1 MKNIKAIIFD
11 AYGTLFDVNSAAEKC
26 KSKIG
31 DKWESFANYWRKTQ
45 LEYTWLRSLMGRHK
59 DFWQITEDSLDKSMQ
74 AFNIN
79 KAMKNELLDL
89 YKILS
94 PYPEVKETLE
104 KSSLKSFSVND
115 LINLE
120 RAMKLGERLDG
131 HLVQGHVDGVAKCLG
146 VSVNDGSWIYKFEF
160 DISNEMLLIEK
171 GSICING
178 VSLTVFD
185 IAENTFKVTIIPYTY
200 ENTSFKTLKEGDIVN
215 IEFDMIGK
223 YLARFN
229 K

>member
-1 MKNIKAIIFD
+1 MFTGIIESLGKVTDIKVDRGNIDFTIESEI
-11 AYGTLFDVNSAAEKC
+11 
-26 KSKIG
+26 SKELKVDQSVSHNG
-31 DKWESFANYWRKTQ
+31 VCLTV
-45 LEYTWLRSLMGRHK
+45 
-59 DFWQITEDSLDKSMQ
+59 TETYNNTHTVT
-74 AFNIN
+74 A
-79 KAMKNELLDL
+79 
-89 YKILS
+89 
-94 PYPEVKETLE
+94 VKETLD
-104 KSSLKSFSVND
+104 KSSLTNFSVND

-146 VSVNDGSWIYKFEF
+146 ISVNDGSWIYKFEF

-185 IAENTFKVTIIPYTY
+185 IVENTFKVTIIPYTY

>member
-1 MKNIKAIIFD
+1 MFTGIIESLGKVTNVKVDRGNIDFTI
-11 AYGTLFDVNSAAEKC
+11 
-26 KSKIG
+26 
-31 DKWESFANYWRKTQ
+31 ES
-45 LEYTWLRSLMGRHK
+45 EIS
-59 DFWQITEDSLDKSMQ
+59 
-74 AFNIN
+74 
-79 KAMKNELLDL
+79 NEL
-89 YKILS
+89 KIDQSVSHNGVCLTVTETS
-94 PYPEVKETLE
+94 DNTHTVTAVKETLE

-146 VSVNDGSWIYKFEF
+146 VSINDGSWIYKFEF
-160 DISNEMLLIEK
+160 DIKNEMLLIEK

-185 IAENTFKVTIIPYTY
+185 ISENTFKVTIIPYTH
-200 ENTSFKTLKEGDIVN
+200 ENTSFKKLKEGDIVN

>member
-1 MKNIKAIIFD
+1 MFTGIIESLGKVTNVKVDRGNIDFTI
-11 AYGTLFDVNSAAEKC
+11 
-26 KSKIG
+26 
-31 DKWESFANYWRKTQ
+31 ES
-45 LEYTWLRSLMGRHK
+45 EIS
-59 DFWQITEDSLDKSMQ
+59 
-74 AFNIN
+74 
-79 KAMKNELLDL
+79 NEL
-89 YKILS
+89 KIDQSVSHNGVCLTVTETS
-94 PYPEVKETLE
+94 DNTHTVTAVKETLE

-131 HLVQGHVDGVAKCLG
+131 HLVQGHVDGVAKCIG
-146 VSVNDGSWIYKFEF
+146 VSINDGSWIYKFEF
-160 DISNEMLLIEK
+160 DIKNEMLLIEK

-185 IAENTFKVTIIPYTY
+185 ISENTFKVTIIPYTH
-200 ENTSFKTLKEGDIVN
+200 ENTSFKKLKEGDIVN

>member
-1 MKNIKAIIFD
+1 MFTGIVESLGKITDLKVDRGNIDFTIESDI
-11 AYGTLFDVNSAAEKC
+11 
-26 KSKIG
+26 SKELKVDQSVSHNG
-31 DKWESFANYWRKTQ
+31 VCLTV
-45 LEYTWLRSLMGRHK
+45 
-59 DFWQITEDSLDKSMQ
+59 TE
-74 AFNIN
+74 IN
-79 KAMKNELLDL
+79 NNTHTVTA
-89 YKILS
+89 
-94 PYPEVKETLE
+94 VKETLD
-104 KSSLKSFSVND
+104 KSSLTNFSVND

-146 VSVNDGSWIYKFEF
+146 ISINDGSWIYKFEF

-185 IAENTFKVTIIPYTY
+185 IEENTFKVTIIPYTY
-200 ENTSFKTLKEGDIVN
+200 ENTSFKTLNEGDIVN

>member
-1 MKNIKAIIFD
+1 MFTGIIESLGKITNVKADRGNIDFTIESEI
-11 AYGTLFDVNSAAEKC
+11 
-26 KSKIG
+26 SKELKIDQSVSHNG
-31 DKWESFANYWRKTQ
+31 VCLTV
-45 LEYTWLRSLMGRHK
+45 
-59 DFWQITEDSLDKSMQ
+59 TE
-74 AFNIN
+74 
-79 KAMKNELLDL
+79 KNENTHTVTA
-89 YKILS
+89 
-94 PYPEVKETLE
+94 VKETLD
-104 KSSLKSFSVND
+104 KSSLRNFSVDD

-131 HLVQGHVDGVAKCLG
+131 HLVQGHVDGVAKCIS
-146 VSVNDGSWIYKFEF
+146 VSVNDGSWIYQFEF
-160 DISNEMLLIEK
+160 DVKDEMLLIEK

-185 IAENTFKVTIIPYTY
+185 IAENTFKVTIIPYTH
-200 ENTSFKTLKEGDIVN
+200 ENTSFKKLKEGDIVN

>member
-1 MKNIKAIIFD
+1 MFTGIIESLGKITNVKVDRGNIDFTIESEISKELKIDQSVSHNGVCLTVTEKN
-11 AYGTLFDVNSAAEKC
+11 
-26 KSKIG
+26 
-31 DKWESFANYWRKTQ
+31 
-45 LEYTWLRSLMGRHK
+45 
-59 DFWQITEDSLDKSMQ
+59 
-74 AFNIN
+74 
-79 KAMKNELLDL
+79 KNTHTVTA
-89 YKILS
+89 
-94 PYPEVKETLE
+94 VKETLD
-104 KSSLKSFSVND
+104 KSSLRNFSVDD

-131 HLVQGHVDGVAKCLG
+131 HLVQGHVDGVAKCIS
-146 VSVNDGSWIYKFEF
+146 VSVNDGSWIYQFEF
-160 DISNEMLLIEK
+160 DVKDEMLLIEK

-185 IAENTFKVTIIPYTY
+185 IAENTFKVTIIPYTH
-200 ENTSFKTLKEGDIVN
+200 ENTSFKKLKEGDIVN

>member
-1 MKNIKAIIFD
+1 MFTGIIESLGKITDVKLDRGNIDFTIESD
-11 AYGTLFDVNSAAEKC
+11 
-26 KSKIG
+26 IG
-31 DKWESFANYWRKTQ
+31 K
-45 LEYTWLRSLMGRHK
+45 
-59 DFWQITEDSLDKSMQ
+59 
-74 AFNIN
+74 
-79 KAMKNELLDL
+79 ELKVDQSVSHNGVCLTV
-89 YKILS
+89 I
-94 PYPEVKETLE
+94 ETNNNTHTVTAVKETLD
-104 KSSLKSFSVND
+104 KSSLKNFLVND
-115 LINLE
+115 LVNLE

-160 DISNEMLLIEK
+160 DISNEMLIIEK

-185 IAENTFKVTIIPYTY
+185 IVENTFKVTIIPYTY
-200 ENTSFKTLKEGDIVN
+200 ENTSFKTLKKGDIVN

>member
-1 MKNIKAIIFD
+1 MFTGIIESLGKITDLKVDRGNIDFTIESDI
-11 AYGTLFDVNSAAEKC
+11 
-26 KSKIG
+26 SKELKVDQSVSHNG
-31 DKWESFANYWRKTQ
+31 VCLTV
-45 LEYTWLRSLMGRHK
+45 
-59 DFWQITEDSLDKSMQ
+59 TE
-74 AFNIN
+74 IN
-79 KAMKNELLDL
+79 NNTHTVTA
-89 YKILS
+89 
-94 PYPEVKETLE
+94 VKETLD
-104 KSSLKSFSVND
+104 KSSLTNFSVND

-185 IAENTFKVTIIPYTY
+185 IAKNNFKVTIIPYTY

>member
-1 MKNIKAIIFD
+1 MFTGIVESLGKITDLKVDRGNIDFTIESDI
-11 AYGTLFDVNSAAEKC
+11 
-26 KSKIG
+26 SKELKVDQSVSHNG
-31 DKWESFANYWRKTQ
+31 VCLTV
-45 LEYTWLRSLMGRHK
+45 
-59 DFWQITEDSLDKSMQ
+59 TE
-74 AFNIN
+74 IN
-79 KAMKNELLDL
+79 NNTHTVTA
-89 YKILS
+89 
-94 PYPEVKETLE
+94 VKETLD
-104 KSSLKSFSVND
+104 KSSLTNFSVND

-120 RAMKLGERLDG
+120 HAMKLGERLDG

-185 IAENTFKVTIIPYTY
+185 IAKNNFKVTIIPYTY

>member
-1 MKNIKAIIFD
+1 MFTGIIESLGKVTNVKVDRGNI
-11 AYGTLFDVNSAAEKC
+11 
-26 KSKIG
+26 
-31 DKWESFANYWRKTQ
+31 
-45 LEYTWLRSLMGRHK
+45 
-59 DFWQITEDSLDKSMQ
+59 DFTIQSEIS
-74 AFNIN
+74 
-79 KAMKNELLDL
+79 NEL
-89 YKILS
+89 KIDQSVSHNGVCLTVT
-94 PYPEVKETLE
+94 ETTEKTHTVTAVKETLE
-104 KSSLKSFSVND
+104 KSSLGSFSVDD

-131 HLVQGHVDGVAKCLG
+131 HLVQGHVDGVAKCIG

-160 DISNEMLLIEK
+160 DIKNEMLLIEK

-185 IAENTFKVTIIPYTY
+185 IVENTFKVTIIPYTY
-200 ENTSFKTLKEGDIVN
+200 ENTQFKELKEGDIVN

>member
-1 MKNIKAIIFD
+1 MFTGIIESLGKITDLKVDRGNIDFTIESDI
-11 AYGTLFDVNSAAEKC
+11 
-26 KSKIG
+26 SKELKV
-31 DKWESFANYWRKTQ
+31 DQSVSHNAVCLTVTESNNNTHTVTA
-45 LEYTWLRSLMGRHK
+45 
-59 DFWQITEDSLDKSMQ
+59 
-74 AFNIN
+74 
-79 KAMKNELLDL
+79 
-89 YKILS
+89 
-94 PYPEVKETLE
+94 VKETLY
-104 KSSLKSFSVND
+104 KSSLTNFSVND
-115 LINLE
+115 LINHE

-146 VSVNDGSWIYKFEF
+146 ISVNDGSWIYKFEF

>member
-1 MKNIKAIIFD
+1 MFTGIIESLGKITDLKVDRGNIDFTIESDI
-11 AYGTLFDVNSAAEKC
+11 
-26 KSKIG
+26 SKELKVDQSVSHNG
-31 DKWESFANYWRKTQ
+31 VCLTV
-45 LEYTWLRSLMGRHK
+45 
-59 DFWQITEDSLDKSMQ
+59 TETNNNTHTVT
-74 AFNIN
+74 A
-79 KAMKNELLDL
+79 
-89 YKILS
+89 
-94 PYPEVKETLE
+94 VKETLD
-104 KSSLKSFSVND
+104 KSSLTNFLVND
-115 LINLE
+115 LVNLE

-146 VSVNDGSWIYKFEF
+146 ISVNDGSWIYKFEF

-185 IAENTFKVTIIPYTY
+185 IVENTFKVTIIPYTY

>member
-1 MKNIKAIIFD
+1 MFTGIIESLGKITNVKADRGNIDFTIESEI
-11 AYGTLFDVNSAAEKC
+11 
-26 KSKIG
+26 SKELKIDQSVSHNG
-31 DKWESFANYWRKTQ
+31 VCLTV
-45 LEYTWLRSLMGRHK
+45 T
-59 DFWQITEDSLDKSMQ
+59 DKSNNTHTVT
-74 AFNIN
+74 A
-79 KAMKNELLDL
+79 
-89 YKILS
+89 
-94 PYPEVKETLE
+94 VKETLD
-104 KSSLKSFSVND
+104 KSSLKNFSVDD

-131 HLVQGHVDGVAKCLG
+131 HLVQGHVDGVAKCIS
-146 VSVNDGSWIYKFEF
+146 VSVNDGSWIYQFEF
-160 DISNEMLLIEK
+160 DVKNEMLLIEK

-185 IAENTFKVTIIPYTY
+185 IVKNTFKVTIIPYTY
-200 ENTSFKTLKEGDIVN
+200 ENTSFKKLKEGDIVN

>member
-1 MKNIKAIIFD
+1 MFTGIIESLGKVTNVKVDRGNIDFTI
-11 AYGTLFDVNSAAEKC
+11 
-26 KSKIG
+26 
-31 DKWESFANYWRKTQ
+31 ES
-45 LEYTWLRSLMGRHK
+45 EIS
-59 DFWQITEDSLDKSMQ
+59 
-74 AFNIN
+74 
-79 KAMKNELLDL
+79 NEL
-89 YKILS
+89 KIDQSVSHNGVCLTVTETS
-94 PYPEVKETLE
+94 DNTHTVTAVKETLE

-131 HLVQGHVDGVAKCLG
+131 HLVQGHVDGVAKCIG

-160 DISNEMLLIEK
+160 DIKNEMLLIEK

-185 IAENTFKVTIIPYTY
+185 IAENTFKVTIIPYTH
-200 ENTSFKTLKEGDIVN
+200 ENTSFKKLKKGDIVN

>member
-1 MKNIKAIIFD
+1 MFTGIIESLGKITDVSVDRGNIDFTI
-11 AYGTLFDVNSAAEKC
+11 
-26 KSKIG
+26 KSDISKELKVDQSVSHNG
-31 DKWESFANYWRKTQ
+31 VCLTVTETRNDT
-45 LEYTWLRSLMGRHK
+45 HK
-59 DFWQITEDSLDKSMQ
+59 VT
-74 AFNIN
+74 A
-79 KAMKNELLDL
+79 
-89 YKILS
+89 
-94 PYPEVKETLE
+94 VKETLDR
-104 KSSLKSFSVND
+104 SSLKNSLIGD

-131 HLVQGHVDGVAKCLG
+131 HLVQGHVDGVAKCLE

-160 DISNEMLLIEK
+160 DITYEMLLIEK

-185 IAENTFKVTIIPYTY
+185 IDKNTFKVTIIPYTF
-200 ENTSFKTLKEGDIVN
+200 ENTSFKGLKQDDLVN

-223 YLARFN
+223 YLARLN

>member
-1 MKNIKAIIFD
+1 MFTGIIESLGKITGVKVDRGNIDFSIESDI
-11 AYGTLFDVNSAAEKC
+11 
-26 KSKIG
+26 SKELKVDQSVSHNG
-31 DKWESFANYWRKTQ
+31 VCLTV
-45 LEYTWLRSLMGRHK
+45 
-59 DFWQITEDSLDKSMQ
+59 TE
-74 AFNIN
+74 IN
-79 KAMKNELLDL
+79 NNTHIVTA
-89 YKILS
+89 
-94 PYPEVKETLE
+94 VKETLD
-104 KSSLKSFSVND
+104 KSSLKNFLVND

-131 HLVQGHVDGVAKCLG
+131 HLVQGHVDGVAKCIG
-146 VSVNDGSWIYKFEF
+146 ISVNEGSWIYKFEF
-160 DISNEMLLIEK
+160 DVSNEMLLIEK

-185 IAENTFKVTIIPYTY
+185 IKENTFKVTIIPYTY
-200 ENTSFKTLKEGDIVN
+200 ENTSFKTLKKGDIVN

>member
-1 MKNIKAIIFD
+1 MFTGIIESLGKITNVKADRGNIDFTI
-11 AYGTLFDVNSAAEKC
+11 E
-26 KSKIG
+26 SKISKELKIDQSVSHNG
-31 DKWESFANYWRKTQ
+31 VCLTV
-45 LEYTWLRSLMGRHK
+45 T
-59 DFWQITEDSLDKSMQ
+59 DKSNNTHTVT
-74 AFNIN
+74 A
-79 KAMKNELLDL
+79 
-89 YKILS
+89 
-94 PYPEVKETLE
+94 VKETLD
-104 KSSLKSFSVND
+104 KSSLRNFSVDD

-131 HLVQGHVDGVAKCLG
+131 HLVQGHVDGVAKCIS
-146 VSVNDGSWIYKFEF
+146 VYVNDGSWIYQFEF
-160 DISNEMLLIEK
+160 DVKNEMLLIEK

-185 IAENTFKVTIIPYTY
+185 IVKNTFKVTIIPYTY
-200 ENTSFKTLKEGDIVN
+200 ENTSFKKLKEGDIVN

>member
-1 MKNIKAIIFD
+1 MFTGIIESLGKITNVKVDRGNIDFTI
-11 AYGTLFDVNSAAEKC
+11 
-26 KSKIG
+26 
-31 DKWESFANYWRKTQ
+31 ES
-45 LEYTWLRSLMGRHK
+45 EIS
-59 DFWQITEDSLDKSMQ
+59 
-74 AFNIN
+74 
-79 KAMKNELLDL
+79 NEL
-89 YKILS
+89 KIDQSVSHNGVCLTVTETS
-94 PYPEVKETLE
+94 DNTHTVTAVKETLE

-131 HLVQGHVDGVAKCLG
+131 HLVQGHVDGVAKCIG

-160 DISNEMLLIEK
+160 DIKNEMLLIEK

-185 IAENTFKVTIIPYTY
+185 ISENTFKVTIIPYTH
-200 ENTSFKTLKEGDIVN
+200 ENTSFKKLKEGDIVN

>member
-1 MKNIKAIIFD
+1 MFTGIIESLGKVTNVKADRGNI
-11 AYGTLFDVNSAAEKC
+11 
-26 KSKIG
+26 
-31 DKWESFANYWRKTQ
+31 
-45 LEYTWLRSLMGRHK
+45 
-59 DFWQITEDSLDKSMQ
+59 DFTIQSEIS
-74 AFNIN
+74 
-79 KAMKNELLDL
+79 NEL
-89 YKILS
+89 KIDQSVSHNGVCLTVT
-94 PYPEVKETLE
+94 ETTENTHTVTAVKETLE
-104 KSSLKSFSVND
+104 KSSLGSFSVDD

-131 HLVQGHVDGVAKCLG
+131 HLVQGHVDGVAKCIG

-160 DISNEMLLIEK
+160 DIKNEMLLIEK

-185 IAENTFKVTIIPYTY
+185 IAETTFKVTIIPYTY
-200 ENTSFKTLKEGDIVN
+200 ENTQFKKLKEGDIVN
-215 IEFDMIGK
+215 IEFDMVGK

>member
-1 MKNIKAIIFD
+1 MFTGIIESLGKITDLKVNRGNIDFTIESDI
-11 AYGTLFDVNSAAEKC
+11 
-26 KSKIG
+26 SKELKVDQSVSHNG
-31 DKWESFANYWRKTQ
+31 VCLTV
-45 LEYTWLRSLMGRHK
+45 
-59 DFWQITEDSLDKSMQ
+59 TETNNNTHTVT
-74 AFNIN
+74 A
-79 KAMKNELLDL
+79 
-89 YKILS
+89 
-94 PYPEVKETLE
+94 VKETLD
-104 KSSLKSFSVND
+104 KSSLTNFSVND

-146 VSVNDGSWIYKFEF
+146 ISVNDGSWIYKFEF

-223 YLARFN
+223 YLAKFN

>member
-1 MKNIKAIIFD
+1 MFTGIIESLGKITDLKFDRGNIDFTIESDI
-11 AYGTLFDVNSAAEKC
+11 
-26 KSKIG
+26 SKELKVDQSVSHNG
-31 DKWESFANYWRKTQ
+31 VCLTV
-45 LEYTWLRSLMGRHK
+45 
-59 DFWQITEDSLDKSMQ
+59 TETNNNTHSVT
-74 AFNIN
+74 A
-79 KAMKNELLDL
+79 
-89 YKILS
+89 
-94 PYPEVKETLE
+94 VKETLD
-104 KSSLKSFSVND
+104 KSSLTNFSVND
-115 LINLE
+115 LVNLE

-146 VSVNDGSWIYKFEF
+146 ISVNDGSWIYKFEF

>member
-1 MKNIKAIIFD
+1 MFTGIVESLGKITDLKVDRGNIDFTIESDI
-11 AYGTLFDVNSAAEKC
+11 
-26 KSKIG
+26 SKELKVDQSVSHNG
-31 DKWESFANYWRKTQ
+31 VCLTV
-45 LEYTWLRSLMGRHK
+45 
-59 DFWQITEDSLDKSMQ
+59 TE
-74 AFNIN
+74 IN
-79 KAMKNELLDL
+79 NNTHTVTA
-89 YKILS
+89 
-94 PYPEVKETLE
+94 VKETLD
-104 KSSLKSFSVND
+104 KSSLTNFSVND
-115 LINLE
+115 LVNLE

-146 VSVNDGSWIYKFEF
+146 ISVNEGSWIYKFEF

>member
-1 MKNIKAIIFD
+1 MFTGIIESLGKITDLKVDRGNIDFTIESDI
-11 AYGTLFDVNSAAEKC
+11 
-26 KSKIG
+26 SKELKVDQSVSHNG
-31 DKWESFANYWRKTQ
+31 VCLTV
-45 LEYTWLRSLMGRHK
+45 
-59 DFWQITEDSLDKSMQ
+59 TETNNNTHTVT
-74 AFNIN
+74 A
-79 KAMKNELLDL
+79 
-89 YKILS
+89 
-94 PYPEVKETLE
+94 VKETLD
-104 KSSLKSFSVND
+104 KSSLTNFSVND

-160 DISNEMLLIEK
+160 DISNEMLLIER
-171 GSICING
+171 GSVCING

-185 IAENTFKVTIIPYTY
+185 IAKNTFKVTIIPYTY
-200 ENTSFKTLKEGDIVN
+200 ENTSFKTLKQGDLVN